1 MYQIVPSVYL
11 VVRPAWLR
19 GSCQHTFRFLCPN
32 ILLPLFVPIFQKF
45 SLNLVV
51 LYTNSGTIPNLQ
63 RSSSSLKTTS
73 HIPHET
79 NRFLVHK
86 IPCQNGC
93 TELGAHRYLMHSLF
107 HLASYSYSID
117 TQVAKCC
124 VTLSGWIR
132 MDWQPL
138 RLPPHPRGQRRFL
151 FGFRPAAFLR
161 NILSFCAFLR
171 AHLAPI
177 TPLCHQFPPLPAFV
191 FAAERFCPNCYS
203 APLLT
208 YYSNV
213 SYTPNHYKTSA

>member
-19 GSCQHTFRFLCPN
+19 GSCQHTFCFLCPN

-63 RSSSSLKTTS
+63 RSSSSLRT

-79 NRFLVHK
+79 HRFLLHN
-86 IPCQNGC
+86 IPCLKGC
-93 TELGAHRYLMHSLF
+93 TELGAHPYLMHSLF

-138 RLPPHPRGQRRFL
+138 RLPPHPSRAETL
-151 FGFRPAAFLR
+151 FIRIQAGRVFAQYSQFLR
-161 NILSFCAFLR
+161 
-171 AHLAPI
+171 
-177 TPLCHQFPPLPAFV
+177 V
-191 FAAERFCPNCYS
+191 FARTSCAHYTIMPSVSSTASLCFCR
-203 APLLT
+203 
-208 YYSNV
+208 
-213 SYTPNHYKTSA
+213 